1 MLDALMPMPAL
12 GARAAL
18 APRLQ
23 QGLRLLHLPE
33 PEFEQLL
40 RQAAALN
47 PFLDL
52 DDPLFPQ
59 AGGLVD
65 HAWTEREGPWSAG
78 RAEPLDAIES
88 LAAPQTLSDH
98 LRQQLRC
105 QRLAPRERMLAL
117 ALVDCL
123 DDDGYLRLPLQEACA
138 CAGVPPPVMPC
149 ESLLALRRVQGLEP
163 RGVGA
168 RDLREC
174 LLLQLDERCD
184 PAGRDTG
191 PGLHALARRLVRDH
205 LPELAVREAAGLSQR
220 LRVPQ
225 AALCEALARV
235 RALDPRPGWRFGAD
249 LLPARVP
256 DVIVRWRNG
265 RWQAHM
271 PPSRLTRLRLD
282 EDSVRLLSR
291 QRPASGGSL
300 DADLRT
306 QLQEARD
313 WSRLVRQRQS
323 TVLAVAEA
331 IALRQARFLRFGA
344 PALRPLS
351 LREIA
356 QDLGMHESTVS
367 RAAHGKCL
375 DTPVGIYEMRYF
387 FSRPLPT
394 ARGGDCSGAAV
405 RAALRELIAAESPAA
420 PLSDGELARALAA
433 QGLMIARRTV
443 TKYRQQLRIAAAG
456 LRLEASSPFQ
466 DAARPIHRRHVARD
480 PVGRVRT
487 GPQPDAGL
495 PGHAPGGVGGG
506 PDLHGGDVGRGP

>member
-1 MLDALMPMPAL
+1 MLDALMPMQAL

-23 QGLRLLHLPE
+23 HGLRLLHLPE

-47 PFLDL
+47 PFLDF
-52 DDPLFPQ
+52 DDPLFPD
-59 AGGLVD
+59 AKGLVD
-65 HAWTEREGPWSAG
+65 HPRAEREGPWSAAC
-78 RAEPLDAIES
+78 AEPLDAIEY
-88 LAAPQTLSDH
+88 LAAPLTLGEH

-105 QRLAPRERMLAL
+105 QRLAPRERILAM
-117 ALVDCL
+117 AMVDCL
-123 DDDGYLRLPLQEACA
+123 DDDGYLRLPLLEAAA
-138 CAGVPPPVMPC
+138 CAGVRPPVLPC

-174 LLLQLDERCD
+174 LLLQLDEQRD
-184 PAGRDTG
+184 PAGRDAA
-191 PGLHALARRLVRDH
+191 PGLHELALRLVREH
-205 LPELAVREAAGLSQR
+205 LPDLAVREADWLSRR
-220 LRVPQ
+220 LCVSQ
-225 AALCEALARV
+225 AALCEAMARV
-235 RALDPRPGWRFGAD
+235 RALDPRPGWRFGAE

-256 DVIVRWRNG
+256 DVIVRWQHG
-265 RWQAHM
+265 RWQAQL

-291 QRPASGGSL
+291 QHPGPGGSQ
-300 DADLRT
+300 DADLRA
-306 QLQEARD
+306 QLQEARE
-313 WSRLVRQRQS
+313 WSRQVRQRQG

-331 IALRQARFLRFGA
+331 IAIRQARFLRFGT

-351 LREIA
+351 LRDIA

-375 DTPVGIYEMRYF
+375 DTPVGIFAMRYF

-394 ARGGDCSGAAV
+394 ARGGDCTGAAV
-405 RAALRELIAAESPAA
+405 RAALRELIASENPAA
-420 PLSDGELARALAA
+420 PLSDGELAQALAA

-456 LRLEASSPFQ
+456 LRLETSSPVQ
-466 DAARPIHRRHVARD
+466 DAAHPIHRRHVARD

-487 GPQPDAGL
+487 GAQPDAGL
-495 PGHAPGGVGGG
+495 PEHAPGGVGDD
-506 PDLHGGDVGRGP
+506 PDLHGSDVGRGP